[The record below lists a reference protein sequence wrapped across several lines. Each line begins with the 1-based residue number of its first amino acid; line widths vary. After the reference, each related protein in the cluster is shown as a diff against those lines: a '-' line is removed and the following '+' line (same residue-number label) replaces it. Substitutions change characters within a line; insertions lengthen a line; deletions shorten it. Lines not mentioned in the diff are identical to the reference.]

1 MTEEEIKALQEAL
14 AAEKAARKLA
24 EDTSN
29 GWKLAAEKNKTD
41 LDKVVDELKTERQ
54 KKQEALDKAN
64 LSNDEPDIATL
75 IEQAL
80 QEKENKRKQDDFKSA
95 VEEFKASK
103 PEFQADAAGIVFSK
117 FEQNLGRF
125 NFSDVTNKEQL
136 KLRLEEAYRFMNF
149 IPEQGTQT
157 EYNGTPSIQS
167 IPGEQRPQQ
176 QADVKAALEM
186 SGVKEDRFK
195 ELRAKYPE
203 AFENIG
209 T

>member
-14 AAEKAARKLA
+14 VAEKAARKLA
-24 EDTSN
+24 ED
-29 GWKLAAEKNKTD
+29 AADKNKTD

-75 IEQAL
+75 IEKAL
-80 QEKENKRKQDDFKSA
+80 QDKENERKQADFKSA
-95 VEEFKASK
+95 VDEFRASK

-149 IPEQGTQT
+149 TPDAGTQT
-157 EYNGTPSIQS
+157 NYDGTPTAPT

-186 SGVKEDRFK
+186 SGMKEDRLK

-203 AFENIG
+203 AFESIG
-209 T
+209 I